1 MNDERYDERDN
12 ALAAGL
18 RRAIALDED
27 ELAFLRAAALP
38 QRLVALAASRR
49 SPLAL
54 AAELLWVVVPVAV
67 GYAGWLLAAPVL
79 LDWFALA
86 RQAGLAA
93 LLASIV
99 TRALWGT
106 MDLFA
111 SVVEGASALPGF
123 DAPLA
128 TIALLAA
135 ATYVIVAS
143 APLVI
148 RRPVA
153 V

>member
-1 MNDERYDERDN
+1 MTDERDDV
-12 ALAAGL
+12 LEAGL
-18 RRAIALDED
+18 RRALALDED

-38 QRLVALAASRR
+38 QRLVALATARR
-49 SPLAL
+49 SPLAV
-54 AAELLWVVVPVAV
+54 AAELLWIVVPVAA
-67 GYAGWLLAAPVL
+67 GYAAWLLAAPVL

-93 LLASIV
+93 LLASLI

-106 MDLFA
+106 IDLFA
-111 SVVEGASALPGF
+111 SVVESASGLPGF
-123 DAPLA
+123 DAPLV
-128 TIALLAA
+128 TIALLATV
-135 ATYVIVAS
+135 TYVIVAS